1 MPVIGQNY
9 TAHVYVTVLNEG
21 DFPETFNVTVYA
33 NFTEYANS
41 TEIGKQ
47 EVTLNLG
54 QNATIPFIWNTTG
67 FAKGNYTISAY
78 AWPVSGE
85 TETADNRLN
94 DIYIFVTLPGD
105 INGDKK
111 VDILDAIKLANAFGS
126 KLGDPSWNPNAD
138 INDDHRVNILDAI
151 ILSNHFGE
159 RDP

>member
-1 MPVIGQNY
+1 IVGQGY
-9 TAHVYVTVLNEG
+9 TCKINVTLTNQG
-21 DFPETFNVTVYA
+21 DFTESFNVALYA
-33 NFTEYANS
+33 NATLIGTSSINSLTEKTS
-41 TEIGKQ
+41 T
-47 EVTLNLG
+47 V
-54 QNATIPFIWNTTG
+54 ATFIWNTTG

>member
-1 MPVIGQNY
+1 
-9 TAHVYVTVLNEG
+9 VTGVV
-21 DFPETFNVTVYA
+21 ET
-33 NFTEYANS
+33 
-41 TEIGKQ
+41 
-47 EVTLNLG
+47 
-54 QNATIPFIWNTTG
+54 
-67 FAKGNYTISAY
+67 
-78 AWPVSGE
+78 VSGE
-85 TETADNRLN
+85 TDTGDNRLN
-94 DIYIFVTLPGD
+94 DVYIFVTLPGD